1 MTVSVVTLELGIVEL
16 PDWHPRSADQTCLIQ
31 GYAVR
36 HPDGVI
42 LFDTGTSDDHERLN
56 EMYHPV
62 VTPIVEALNG
72 IGVDERDVVAIVN
85 SHLHFDHCGQN
96 RSLPWAPVWA
106 QADEYQQIDAP
117 RYTIS
122 EWAMVEPSRL
132 RLISGD
138 EALGEGVRIISTPGH
153 TPGHQSLLVEADGV
167 TTVIGGQCCYTCAEF
182 ETGSPVLE
190 DVHDESW
197 MVSAQDSI
205 ERLKSFD
212 PDVVHLSHDP
222 TIYRRQT

>member
-1 MTVSVVTLELGIVEL
+1 MTISVVTLELGVVSL
-16 PDWHPRSADQTCLIQ
+16 PDWHPRSVDTTCLIQ

-42 LFDTGTSDDHERLN
+42 LFDTGTSDDHDYVN
-56 EMYHPV
+56 ELYQPV
-62 VTPIVEALNG
+62 ITPIVEALND

-96 RSLPWAPVWA
+96 RSLPWAAVWA
-106 QADEYQQIDAP
+106 QADEYQLIDSP

-122 EWAMVEPSRL
+122 DWATVEPSRL

-138 EALGEGVRIISTPGH
+138 TDLAEGVRIISTPGH
-153 TPGHQSLLVEADGV
+153 TPGHQSVLVQSHGV

-182 ETGSPVLE
+182 ETGSPAPE

-197 MVSAQDSI
+197 MAPARASI
-205 ERLKSFD
+205 ERLMSFD
-212 PDVVHLSHDP
+212 PDVVHLSHDRAIWSKQP
-222 TIYRRQT
+222 